1 MHSTFEI
8 CKIYSCINHIYWSDW
23 GQNYAT
29 MIKWLPPEFIMRLS
43 IAIKYLKHK
52 VNCSLYIK
60 KCFSLAKS
68 INIRS
73 KMTLHIAVLTTD
85 TRWEILFFQG
95 SPWVRRYWRA
105 IILYSI
111 KNALNLK
118 LCLWTWNIKNSILF
132 HNYYCY
138 NCSIIAFYYFT
149 FL

>member
-1 MHSTFEI
+1 MINKNLAFHIWDMQNLFMYQPHLLVWLRPKLCYNDKVASTWI
-8 CKIYSCINHIYWSDW
+8 H
-23 GQNYAT
+23 YAT
-29 MIKWLPPEFIMRLS
+29 KHCNQN
-43 IAIKYLKHK
+43 LKHK

-118 LCLWTWNIKNSILF
+118 LCLWTWNIKKQ
-132 HNYYCY
+132 
-138 NCSIIAFYYFT
+138 YFIS
-149 FL
+149 